1 MQVPCKLSL
10 SGPPK
15 FVSLLRKDFRVES
28 SSYPKGLGL
37 ASGGT
42 GARGEAKNSLKK
54 RMFELP

>member
-15 FVSLLRKDFRVES
+15 FVSLLRNNSRVES

-42 GARGEAKNSLKK
+42 GGGKK
-54 RMFELP
+54 EFEKTNV

>member
-15 FVSLLRKDFRVES
+15 FVSLLRNNSRVES

-37 ASGGT
+37 VSGGT
-42 GARGEAKNSLKK
+42 GGGKK
-54 RMFELP
+54 